1 MLYLVKIQDPG
12 LKPGLGGPDPS
23 LIQANARVFFQY
35 RHYIQGTYPPLS
47 LPYEVVMQKK
57 SLISLAYQISWQIS
71 KTLHRTVS

>member
-23 LIQANARVFFQY
+23 LIQTNARFIFQY

-47 LPYEVVMQKK
+47 PRYEVVMQKK